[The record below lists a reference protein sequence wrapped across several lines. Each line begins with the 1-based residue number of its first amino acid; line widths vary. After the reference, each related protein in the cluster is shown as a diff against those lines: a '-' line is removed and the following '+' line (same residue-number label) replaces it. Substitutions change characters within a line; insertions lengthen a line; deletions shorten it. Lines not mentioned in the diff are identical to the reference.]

1 MTEIRE
7 RYLSLNL
14 EPMEAGE
21 APELEDQPP
30 KQSVYRFSVA
40 SEEPVNMGGFREVLS
55 HASGAI
61 DLSRLPGMN
70 FLWQHGHDSIG
81 KKPLGKVE
89 SWTIQNRK
97 SYISVRPTLEEY
109 ALPFWRQVDDK
120 ILTDVSIRYEV
131 LSDRQID
138 NNTIFVDKWQAVH
151 ATLCVDPA
159 DPSVGHNRSLDEPE
173 SYKSN
178 ININEYPAGGIMDD
192 TTTID
197 KKELIKAESLRQRE
211 IRAAG
216 ENFTEL
222 FNNPKFRELANTFI
236 ESDYS
241 VDESRALFS
250 KEIEKLPAN
259 RAIATPN
266 DPTKLGLSKKEKK
279 EFSVLRAIRSITDG
293 FPEYQK
299 NCHEREISNEIAKRL
314 NKPIGGIYIPT
325 GELHKEFV
333 GSRERGLSYGVDSAG
348 GFTVDTE
355 LRSGDFIELL
365 RKKAMVFGMG
375 AKFLPGLTADV
386 DVPGQAS
393 AAQAY
398 WLENEN
404 DEPEE
409 SEMSFR
415 QISLRMKTV
424 GAVTTMS
431 RQFLM
436 QTSIAAENLATDDL
450 AKVIALATD
459 LAAINGTGTNGQP
472 LGLLQRSINEV
483 ALGTNGAALTYA
495 NLVNLCKEI
504 EIDDADISTMQWLTN
519 PFVKAALM
527 LTPKQTGGVEG
538 NYILGETASS
548 LLGYGFNVTNQMP
561 SNLTKGNGTGLSS
574 AILGCWDQLVIGLFG
589 VLQINTNT
597 QGRTFRNGGI
607 EIRALQSMDINVRH
621 LASFAAFKDIVTT

>member
-1 MTEIRE
+1 MDKIRQ

-21 APELEDQPP
+21 AAELEDQMP
-30 KQSVYRFSVA
+30 KQSIYRFSVA
-40 SEEPVNMGGFREVLS
+40 SEEPVNMGGFREILS

-81 KKPLGKVE
+81 KQPLGKVE

-97 SYISVRPTLEEY
+97 SYVSVRPTLEEY

-241 VDESRALFS
+241 VEESRSLFS

-266 DPTKLGLSKKEKK
+266 DPTKLGLGKKERKNL
-279 EFSVLRAIRSITDG
+279 SLLRAIRTVTAG
-293 FPEYQK
+293 FPEFQK
-299 NCHEREISNEIAKRL
+299 NCLEREVSDEIAKRL
-314 NKPIGGIYIPT
+314 NKPIGGVYFPT
-325 GELHKEFV
+325 GELHDEFV
-333 GSRERGLSYGVDSAG
+333 GSRERSLSYGVPADG
-348 GFTVDTE
+348 GYTVDTE

-365 RKKAMVFGMG
+365 RNKAMISRMG
-375 AKFLPGLTADV
+375 AKMLTGLTADV
-386 DVPGQAS
+386 DVPGQAT
-393 AAQAY
+393 AANAY
-398 WLENEN
+398 WLSSENEAPN
-404 DEPEE
+404 E
-409 SEMSFR
+409 SQMTFR
-415 QISLRMKTV
+415 QIALRMKTV
-424 GAVTTMS
+424 GAATSMS

-436 QTSIAAENLATDDL
+436 QTSIAAENLATQDL
-450 AKVIALATD
+450 ATVIALKID
-459 LAAINGTGTNGQP
+459 LAAINGSGTNGEP
-472 LGLLQRSINEV
+472 LGLLQRAINQIS
-483 ALGTNGAALTYA
+483 LGTDGAALTYA
-495 NLVNLCKEI
+495 NIVNLCREI
-504 EIDDADISTMQWLTN
+504 EIDNADISTMQWLTN
-519 PFVKAALM
+519 PLVKAKLM
-527 LTPKQTGGVEG
+527 LTPKQSSGVEG
-538 NYILGETASS
+538 NFLLGEMANS
-548 LLGYGFNVTNQMP
+548 LLGYKFNVTNQMP

-574 AILGCWDQLVIGLFG
+574 AILGCWDQLIVGMWG
-589 VLQINTNT
+589 VLQIDSNT
-597 QGRTFRNGGI
+597 QGSTFMNGGLQV
-607 EIRALQSMDINVRH
+607 RALQSLDLNCRH
-621 LASFAAFKDIVTT
+621 LESFAAFKDIVTT